1 MLVGTGSPAE
11 WIGRQRTSQ
20 NVGYDKLT
28 LANVDELSG
37 LGHTYTAGGRS
48 CGGDSSMY
56 DKRLLNHVW
65 RRILAARFGL
75 AAAAARP
82 NMERR

>member
-28 LANVDELSG
+28 WTSCPGSGTRTLLAGVPAVAIVACTTKD
-37 LGHTYTAGGRS
+37 Y
-48 CGGDSSMY
+48 
-56 DKRLLNHVW
+56 
-65 RRILAARFGL
+65 
-75 AAAAARP
+75 
-82 NMERR
+82 